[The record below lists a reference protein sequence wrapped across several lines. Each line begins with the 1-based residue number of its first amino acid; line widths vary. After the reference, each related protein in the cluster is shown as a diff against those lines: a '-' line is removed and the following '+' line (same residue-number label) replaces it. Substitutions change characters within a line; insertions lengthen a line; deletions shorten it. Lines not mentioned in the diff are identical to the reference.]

1 MRTKGITAIVH
12 SHTKALK
19 GFKKFKAKQ
28 SKSKQFSCF
37 RVMENADIKSYSR
50 MELSMGKKSSSPVT
64 FPLPHRADRSSL
76 FMTCSLPA
84 SALFSV
90 PQPA

>member
-28 SKSKQFSCF
+28 SKAVF
-37 RVMENADIKSYSR
+37 
-50 MELSMGKKSSSPVT
+50 
-64 FPLPHRADRSSL
+64 
-76 FMTCSLPA
+76 
-84 SALFSV
+84 LFSGNGKC
-90 PQPA
+90 